1 MKGLTRHTI
10 LYVLFA
16 AGCVSLT
23 RNGPVADSV
32 IMARHLCQRGLH
44 AIHNNQWGQA
54 ESAFARAVKA
64 CPDDQRARQHYADS
78 LWRRGAIDQAIAEMS
93 TAVELSEG
101 DPSLIVQLGTMYLE
115 RGMLDEAFQQ
125 ANLAVQTDRQM
136 ADAWA
141 LRSDV
146 LRQQGKTQQALDS
159 YHRALSY
166 SPDDPRLGLEVAELY
181 RELNRPR
188 RALLVLQGLT
198 KQYEPGHEPPRL
210 LVLQGLALK
219 ALGRY
224 DDALEQLRLARRG
237 AVPTADVLF
246 QMAELELRAGNV
258 DSAWRDAVEAGRRG
272 ADREATDALLA
283 RIEAN
288 GPRLS
293 IRRR

>member
-1 MKGLTRHTI
+1 
-10 LYVLFA
+10 
-16 AGCVSLT
+16 
-23 RNGPVADSV
+23 
-32 IMARHLCQRGLH
+32 
-44 AIHNNQWGQA
+44 
-54 ESAFARAVKA
+54 
-64 CPDDQRARQHYADS
+64 
-78 LWRRGAIDQAIAEMS
+78 
-93 TAVELSEG
+93 
-101 DPSLIVQLGTMYLE
+101 
-115 RGMLDEAFQQ
+115 MLDEAFQQ
-125 ANLAVQTDRQM
+125 ADLAVQTDRQM

-146 LRQQGKTQQALDS
+146 LRQQGKTQPALDS

-166 SPDDPRLGLEVAELY
+166 SPHDQRLGLEVAELY

-293 IRRR
+293 TRRR